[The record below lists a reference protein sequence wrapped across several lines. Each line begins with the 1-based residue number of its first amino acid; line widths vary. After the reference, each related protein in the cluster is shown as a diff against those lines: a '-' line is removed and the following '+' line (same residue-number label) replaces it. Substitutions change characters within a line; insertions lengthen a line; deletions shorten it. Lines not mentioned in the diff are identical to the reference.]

1 VSEWIGLLG
10 CSGCWGTLKK
20 ESRGAASGW
29 PRWRRGGGRRARR
42 GGVAREG
49 GVSARGSGS
58 RGSRRCHV
66 RRWGKQEVACGL
78 PRRRRQ
84 RSAPAAVKQ
93 RGREVEDQVWTDL
106 QNLKSSRVPL

>member
-1 VSEWIGLLG
+1 M
-10 CSGCWGTLKK
+10 
-20 ESRGAASGW
+20 GAGALPWAGH
-29 PRWRRGGGRRARR
+29 GGGEVAVVELV
-42 GGVAREG
+42 GVAWRGKEG
-49 GVSARGSGS
+49 SSARESGS

-78 PRRRRQ
+78 PRWRRH

-93 RGREVEDQVWTDL
+93 RGREVEDEIWTDL